1 MKESK
6 LFNSDWLNPIL
17 VKEVRQ
23 FFHNK
28 FFTTLVTGLLGL
40 QLLMLFIF
48 TLAQKELQNSSSAGT
63 VSTGTVFMVLDTI
76 LMYFCVFCSAVWTPM
91 QRFTQERASKEL
103 DFANI
108 TLLTPFQIISGKL
121 ASSLVIWLLI
131 AALCL
136 PFMTIAYFFRGI
148 TPQEILLIFALGIMP
163 ALLLIQA
170 ALFCGALGKKLYQGL
185 FLFFCLQVLP
195 LVIGSCGAVLFGR
208 KMSWGIFWL
217 IQGGGLLLFL
227 LLFAAT
233 TALVTPPFAN
243 RMFTLR
249 LITGAA
255 FTAVLGVFPFTGSF
269 SKDMMVCF
277 CCFPFGLFAVTALL
291 NACDRDEPGNRV
303 LEKVP
308 RAFPGRFCHYL
319 LSSNRTGGAV
329 FSWLLLSLA
338 MLMLWFL
345 SFSEKNSL
353 LLLSV
358 SAGAYFLFYSYLAIF
373 LHRSCKEV
381 PGWAWLLIVSGA
393 LGVLPMLLT
402 LDSSFKAE
410 EIFLSPISLFNID
423 GAPTFSDLRFQL
435 PLLAVWMTGVYFVVE
450 MCVKFKKYTFPVH
463 SHRERD

>member
-1 MKESK
+1 MKENK
-6 LFNSDWLNPIL
+6 FFNSDWLNPIL

-28 FFTTLVTGLLGL
+28 FFFTLVGGLLGI

-48 TLAQKELQNSSSAGT
+48 TLAQKGWLHSST
-63 VSTGTVFMVLDTI
+63 TGTVFMVLDTI

-91 QRFTQERASKEL
+91 QRFTQERTSKEL

-121 ASSLVIWLLI
+121 ASSLVIWALI
-131 AALCL
+131 ASLCL

-148 TPQEILLIFALGIMP
+148 TPQEIVLIFALGIMP
-163 ALLLIQA
+163 ALMLIQA
-170 ALFCGALGKKLYQGL
+170 ALFCGALGKKWTQAL
-185 FLFFCLQVLP
+185 FLLFCFQGLP
-195 LVIGSCGAVLFGR
+195 LVIGSCAAVLFE
-208 KMSWGIFWL
+208 KQHLWGIFWL

-249 LITGAA
+249 LMTGAA
-255 FTAVLGVFPFTGSF
+255 FIAVLGVFPFARSF

-277 CCFPFGLFAVTALL
+277 CCFPFGLFGVTALL

-308 RAFPGRFCHYL
+308 RAFPGRICHYL

-329 FSWLLLSLA
+329 FSWLLLTLA
-338 MLMLWFL
+338 MLMLGYLAL
-345 SFSEKNSL
+345 SVKTSL

-373 LHRSCKEV
+373 LNRFCKPV
-381 PGWAWLLIVSGA
+381 PGWAWLLLISGA
-393 LGVLPMLLT
+393 MGVLPMLLT
-402 LDSSFKAE
+402 LDSSIKAE
-410 EIFLSPISLFNID
+410 EIFLSPISLFNIQ
-423 GAPTFSDLRFQL
+423 GHPAFSDLRFWI
-435 PLLAVWMTGVYFVVE
+435 PLLAAWVMGAYFVIE
-450 MCVKFKKYTFPVH
+450 MCIKFKKYKKPLPSQKESV
-463 SHRERD
+463 